1 MKSFVYVLKAVSS
14 IASAVLI
21 YFSVMKIT
29 ANDPNMLLYIIASV
43 FALAFTSSLFCVS
56 SLVRRVEGLETFVR
70 KLSDD
75 GYEDEGEGERRECP
89 YCHAFIDA
97 NEEICPYCNN
107 EDYSAKGDSYDFA
120 TEDPD
125 YRGTDFSGEEL
136 VSAHISD
143 DTEN

>member
-75 GYEDEGEGERRECP
+75 GYEDE
-89 YCHAFIDA
+89 
-97 NEEICPYCNN
+97 
-107 EDYSAKGDSYDFA
+107 
-120 TEDPD
+120 
-125 YRGTDFSGEEL
+125 
-136 VSAHISD
+136 
-143 DTEN
+143 